1 MTYLNPVNLG
11 TVHGNY
17 TWAGMIVRS
26 TDAINNA
33 GQIVGMTYQGG
44 NGSYGFLWQSG
55 KMTDLGSLGG
65 NETEAEA
72 INNSGQVVGD
82 STTSNGINHAFI
94 WQNGKMIDLG
104 TLGGVNRSNSPDPN
118 YGDAAGATAINSAG
132 QVIGWSYVNSSN
144 EHAFIWQNG
153 KMTDLGTQSG
163 FANSI
168 AEAVNDSGQVAGNLT
183 TNSGIFP
190 GAEHAFIWQSG
201 HMTDLGTLGGATSS
215 VVAIDNAGQVIGNST
230 TSTGVTHAF
239 IWQSGHMT
247 DLGSLPG
254 FTNSVATAM
263 NSSGQVVGNTSA
275 GAARHAFIWQNANMT
290 DLGTLPGFT
299 GSVAAAI
306 NSSGEVVGYLT
317 TGTGA
322 TDAFVWQ
329 NGKMID
335 LNTLLPANSGW
346 ILADA
351 RGIND
356 SGQVSGWGILNGQ
369 SAEFE
374 LTLPTPSVTHQ
385 TAAQTWQPGQKVS
398 FALPSNT
405 FTDSLGQTLT
415 YSAVQS
421 NGQALPSWLSFN
433 AATDTFSG
441 SVPGGAQSL
450 NLKVTATDTSGLSA
464 SETFAV
470 TVPAPLL
477 TTLISFNGINGSDAI
492 GGVVADAAGDLFG
505 TTYRGGAN
513 SQGTVFELLKTSTGY
528 ASTPITLLS
537 FNGTNGA
544 NPISRLFIDATGN
557 LFGTTYLGGA
567 KGDGTVFEIAKTSTG
582 YANGPTT
589 LVSFNGTNGST
600 PETALIADATGNLFG
615 TTSSGGKNGC
625 GTVFEIAKTS
635 TGYANAPTTLVNFNG
650 TNGSI
655 PEGLIT
661 DAAGNLFGTTAYGG
675 VNGSGTVFEI
685 AKTSTGYASALTT
698 LVNFN
703 GTNGATPE
711 AGLIA
716 DAAGNLFGTTA
727 YGGVNWGGTVFEI
740 AKTSTGYA
748 NSPTT
753 LASFNFANG
762 SSPETGIFIDAA
774 GNLFGTTS
782 FGGAN
787 GRGTV
792 FEIAKTS
799 TGYASAPTTLVG
811 FNGTNGSAPDG
822 GLIADA
828 AGNFFGMTMG
838 DGTHNQGTVFELS
851 NSGAAVSIP
860 GVTLINLGNL
870 GKSGVIPYGT
880 YAFGLNEFGQIVG
893 NTATSS
899 GSSPAFLWQNGVMTN
914 LGTLSGSYSAG
925 LAINNAG
932 QIVGESGTSSG
943 SDHAFLWQGGK
954 ITDLGTLGGAN
965 SVAHGINNLGQIV
978 GEANTG
984 TGTDHAFLWQGG
996 KITDL
1001 GTLGGANSMA
1011 FGVNSLGQIVGTA
1024 NTSSG
1029 TNHAFLW
1036 QNGKMADLGTLGGTY
1051 SGADGINSLGQI
1063 VGDADTSSGSEHA
1076 FLWQNGKMTDLGTL
1090 GGTYSGATAINQG
1103 GQIVGD
1109 SSVSSGQEHAFLW
1122 QNGTMT
1128 DLNSFLP
1135 TGSGWVLQYA
1145 TGIDNSAQIV
1155 GWGTYNGALAAFE
1168 LTMPLLSPQTA
1179 LSQGANSNF
1188 YNLNLV
1194 DPSTIQSGG
1203 IFSASGAVDLSQ
1215 NQITL
1220 FSQQAACTVELSSY
1234 FHLAYIAN
1242 SGDTIYDGPGSNNIY
1257 ITGSNN
1263 VVTVG
1268 NGSSDTLELDK
1279 GSNTIIHG
1287 FTPAKGSVLEV
1298 SGALNEAS
1306 VTLLNGT
1313 VNPIHGSSLNFGS
1326 TSSGKAYVINIGNI
1340 GAGTAAQVA
1349 SAANA
1354 AYLVADVNGN
1364 TATGTLGEN
1373 VTFIGTNS
1381 SGDAE
1386 IWAFKAPLSTI
1397 TLNGQSEQV
1406 PITGADTSNAHHVT
1420 AGEITLIATL
1430 IGVTAANLTTAD
1442 LA

>member
-94 WQNGKMIDLG
+94 WQNGKMTDLG

-132 QVIGWSYVNSSN
+132 QVIGWSYVNSST

-168 AEAVNDSGQVAGNLT
+168 AEAVNDSGQVVGSLT

-190 GAEHAFIWQSG
+190 GAEHAFIWQNG

-230 TSTGVTHAF
+230 TNTGVTHAF
-239 IWQSGHMT
+239 IWQNGHMT
-247 DLGSLPG
+247 DLGLLPG

-275 GAARHAFIWQNANMT
+275 GATRHAFIWQNANMT

-374 LTLPTPSVTHQ
+374 LTLPTPTVAHQ

-537 FNGTNGA
+537 FNGANGA

-675 VNGSGTVFEI
+675 ENGS
-685 AKTSTGYASALTT
+685 
-698 LVNFN
+698 
-703 GTNGATPE
+703 
-711 AGLIA
+711 
-716 DAAGNLFGTTA
+716 
-727 YGGVNWGGTVFEI
+727 
-740 AKTSTGYA
+740 
-748 NSPTT
+748 
-753 LASFNFANG
+753 
-762 SSPETGIFIDAA
+762 
-774 GNLFGTTS
+774 
-782 FGGAN
+782 
-787 GRGTV
+787 GTV

-838 DGTHNQGTVFELS
+838 DGAHNQGTVFELS

-880 YAFGLNEFGQIVG
+880 YAFGLNELGQIVG

-914 LGTLSGSYSAG
+914 LGTLSGSDSAG

-932 QIVGESGTSSG
+932 QVVGESGTSSG
-943 SDHAFLWQGGK
+943 SEHAFLWQGGK

-984 TGTDHAFLWQGG
+984 TGSDHAFLWQGG

-1011 FGVNSLGQIVGTA
+1011 FGINCLGQIVGNA
-1024 NTSSG
+1024 NTSNG

-1145 TGIDNSAQIV
+1145 TGINNSAQIV

-1168 LTMPLLSPQTA
+1168 LTMPLMSPQAA
-1179 LSQGANSNF
+1179 LSQGANNNF

-1220 FSQQAACTVELSSY
+1220 FSQQAACTIELSSY

-1268 NGSSDTLELDK
+1268 NGSSDTLGLDK

-1287 FTPAKGSVLEV
+1287 FTPAKGSILEV
-1298 SGALNEAS
+1298 SGTLNEAS

-1313 VNPIHGSSLNFGS
+1313 VNPIHGSSLNFGT

-1364 TATGTLGEN
+1364 TAKGTLGEN
-1373 VTFIGTNS
+1373 VTFVGTNS